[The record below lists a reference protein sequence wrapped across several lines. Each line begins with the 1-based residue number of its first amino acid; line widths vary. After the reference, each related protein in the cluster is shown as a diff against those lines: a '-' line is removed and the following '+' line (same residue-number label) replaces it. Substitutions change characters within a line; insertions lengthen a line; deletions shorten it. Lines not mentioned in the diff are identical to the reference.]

1 MRKRTKIIVYVSPE
15 EKEILSQEAAAK
27 NRSLSNFLKYAALS
41 EVSRPGRVRVPKKA
55 KDGFPTSDGGK

>member
-1 MRKRTKIIVYVSPE
+1 MRKRTKIVVYVSPE
-15 EKEILSQEAAAK
+15 EKAALSQEAAAK

-41 EVSRPGRVRVPKKA
+41 EVSRHRRTRKPKTA